1 MLARTPR
8 YQIKRLDPNH
18 EAFSALAEE
27 SRKEGFWMLVTL
39 ANNWEDGRNR
49 FNKRGEALFGAW
61 LDNELAGV
69 CGLNVDPY
77 VAGRREGRVRHL
89 YVGTAHR
96 MNGVG
101 RQLVWSAIDKAR
113 KHFPVLNTRSP
124 ETAFGFYETLG
135 FERLDG
141 DDGATH
147 RMKLAR
153 PTASPRT
160 RSSSSDV
167 A

>member
-8 YQIKRLDPNH
+8 YRIKRLDPDH
-18 EAFSALAEE
+18 EAFAALAEE

-49 FNKRGEALFGAW
+49 FDKRGEALFGAW
-61 LDNELAGV
+61 LEKELAGV

-77 VAGRREGRVRHL
+77 VKGRREGRVRHL

-113 KHFPVLNTRSP
+113 KHFPVLNTRSAQ
-124 ETAFGFYETLG
+124 TAFGFYEALG
-135 FERLDG
+135 FEPVEG
-141 DDGATH
+141 EEFATH
-147 RMKLAR
+147 RMRLAR
-153 PTASPRT
+153 PPT
-160 RSSSSDV
+160 RGRQGN
-167 A
+167 

>member
-1 MLARTPR
+1 
-8 YQIKRLDPNH
+8 
-18 EAFSALAEE
+18 
-27 SRKEGFWMLVTL
+27 
-39 ANNWEDGRNR
+39 
-49 FNKRGEALFGAW
+49 
-61 LDNELAGV
+61 
-69 CGLNVDPY
+69 
-77 VAGRREGRVRHL
+77 
-89 YVGTAHR
+89 

-153 PTASPRT
+153 PTASPRA
-160 RSSSSDV
+160 RSGSRDV